1 MLTINFLGQFLKIEL
16 IIEAISRKKDEDTL
30 EVEILSK
37 IFYQENNIYE
47 IFERLI
53 KVLKNLEID
62 FKLICILLLYVMNK
76 NYR

>member
-1 MLTINFLGQFLKIEL
+1 MKIEL

-47 IFERLI
+47 LFERLI

>member
-1 MLTINFLGQFLKIEL
+1 MKIEL